1 MDIVYFD
8 SAATSVPLE
17 SAKAAA
23 VNAINEYGNP
33 SSLHTAG
40 IKAKRI
46 IDSARKSVADSL
58 YCKPEEIIFTGGG
71 SESNNQAIF
80 GAAKL
85 RARRS
90 KRIIT
95 TDSEHPSV
103 QNPLK
108 ALESE
113 GWEIIK
119 IPTVGGAL
127 DISALEA
134 ELAQG
139 AAFVSIMLA
148 NNETGAKY
156 DIPAVRKAINKSG
169 CGALFHCD
177 AVQGFLKTEDK
188 REIAKNC
195 DLASISAH
203 KIGGLKGVGALYCK
217 SGVRIP
223 AFIHGGGQEHNL
235 RSGTENTAGIAA
247 FGAACAEFPKY
258 SEHIS
263 MLYSKAVS
271 VFSNYGDAVTLNI
284 PKNHINTI
292 LSLSVKGVRSEVMLN
307 ALDLHGI
314 CISAGSAC
322 SARKGPSG
330 ALTAYGLTKEEIEGT
345 VRISFGFGNTEAEV
359 EFLAEKL
366 IETVKRLKLK

>member
-1 MDIVYFD
+1 MSIVYFD
-8 SAATSVPLE
+8 SAATTAPLE
-17 SAKAAA
+17 SAKNAAIA
-23 VNAINEYGNP
+23 AINEYGNP

-58 YCKPEEIIFTGGG
+58 YCKPDEVIFTGCG

-80 GAAKL
+80 GAARL

-103 QNPLK
+103 SNPLK
-108 ALESE
+108 ALEAE
-113 GWEIIK
+113 GFEIIK
-119 IPTVGGAL
+119 IPTLNGAL
-127 DISALEA
+127 DLQSLEKALND
-134 ELAQG
+134 G

-156 DIPAVRKAINKSG
+156 DISAVRKAIDKSG
-169 CGALFHCD
+169 CGALLHCD
-177 AVQGFLKTEDK
+177 AVQGYLKTEDK
-188 REIAKNC
+188 REISKNC

-217 SGVRIP
+217 SGIKLP
-223 AFIHGGGQEHNL
+223 AFILGGGQESGF
-235 RSGTENTAGIAA
+235 RSGTENVSGIAA
-247 FGAACAEFPKY
+247 FAAACEEFPKR
-258 SEHIS
+258 
-263 MLYSKAVS
+263 YSKISSLYARLIEKLTTHS
-271 VFSNYGDAVTLNI
+271 ELIKLNI
-284 PKNHINTI
+284 PEDHIETV
-292 LSLSVKGVRSEVMLN
+292 LSVSVIGVRSEVMLN
-307 ALDLHGI
+307 ALDLYGI

-330 ALTAYGLTKEEIEGT
+330 ALTAYGLSKQEIEGT
-345 VRISFGFGNTEAEV
+345 VRISLGLENTEE
-359 EFLAEKL
+359 EIDFLAEKL
-366 IETVKRLKLK
+366 IETTKKLKR